1 MANRAR
7 HQLTVCKIPKISGY
21 RQNAFCCGFAL
32 SVILFVGFAASA
44 QEPGDIAP
52 PPIKMLSKSEKADL
66 STKLEPK
73 ARTAFALELM
83 NKRLASAEKF
93 RTDENY
99 SLMYAEL
106 GGFHALMDDTI
117 NFLLK
122 ANSREGKQLNS
133 LKKFEIGLRSFTTRL
148 EIVRR
153 DLPSNFDPYLKT
165 LLKNI
170 DEARE
175 KAMAPFFSDT
185 VISNSPQ

>member
-1 MANRAR
+1 VGDNAKLRQAKYGQTMASDSRSRCVN
-7 HQLTVCKIPKISGY
+7 VIFGI
-21 RQNAFCCGFAL
+21 AFVL
-32 SVILFVGFAASA
+32 LFSFAAFA

-66 STKLEPK
+66 SAKSDPK
-73 ARTAFALELM
+73 QRTALALELM
-83 NKRLASAEKF
+83 NKRLSSAEKF

-106 GGFHALMDDTI
+106 GGFNALMDDTI
-117 NFLLK
+117 SFLLK

-133 LKKFEIGLRSFTTRL
+133 LKKLEIGLRSFTTRL

-153 DLPSNFDPYLKT
+153 DLPSNFDPYLKA
-165 LLKNI
+165 LIKNI
-170 DEARE
+170 DDARE

-185 VISNSPQ
+185 VISNSQQ